1 MKTGKNMIAIVL
13 CVAMLAA
20 LTACNGAQAEG
31 IVGKWE
37 ASLDMKE
44 MMEQNMDGMTLD
56 AFTIV
61 MRFQFNQDGT
71 YVVEM
76 DQNSVKQAM
85 NGLKAPMEKLFEEQ
99 AKELGMSLDEF
110 KKAYEESM
118 GVSFDAMFDSLIN
131 ELLDSEEFA
140 FKNEGCYKEA
150 DGKLYF
156 SDDKSEPAD
165 EDDDYVTYELK
176 GSELRLTGVPEG
188 DSYMFADAMFPMVF
202 KRK

>member
-1 MKTGKNMIAIVL
+1 MKTGKNMVAIVL
-13 CVAMLAA
+13 CVAMLAVLA
-20 LTACNGAQAEG
+20 ACNGTQAEG

-71 YVVEM
+71 YIMEM
-76 DQNSVKQAM
+76 DQDSVKQAM
-85 NGLKAPMEKLFEEQ
+85 NGLKAPVEKLFEEQ

-118 GVSFDAMFDSLIN
+118 GMSFDTLFDSLIE

-150 DGKLYF
+150 DGKLYLT
-156 SDDKSEPAD
+156 DDKSEPAD
-165 EDDDYVTYELK
+165 EDDDYFTYELK
-176 GSELRLTGVPEG
+176 GSELRLTGMSEDGG
-188 DSYMFADAMFPMVF
+188 DVFADEMFPMVF